1 MLIEIKALNYVYKP
15 GSPYETIALSDVS
28 LSIAK
33 GEYLG
38 IIGHTGCGK
47 STLVQHMNGL
57 FLPTSGEIM
66 IDGIRYSE
74 KKRPNK
80 ALRRKVGMVFQY
92 PEDQLFEE
100 TIYDDVAFAPR
111 NFGLGEEKTRER
123 VQAALETVG
132 LNYEELK
139 DRSPFSLSGG
149 QMRKVAIAGVLA
161 ADPQILILDEPTA
174 GLDPK
179 GRDEILE
186 RIDQLHRERD
196 ITVILVSHSMD
207 DIAAHASRVIV
218 MNNGS
223 IAMDGTPRE
232 IFGQGAS
239 LEDWGLG
246 TPSVS
251 QLMQRLRE
259 KGINV
264 RKDVLTLAEAE
275 EEIWRWKT
283 GGK

>member
-1 MLIEIKALNYVYKP
+1 
-15 GSPYETIALSDVS
+15 
-28 LSIAK
+28 
-33 GEYLG
+33 
-38 IIGHTGCGK
+38 
-47 STLVQHMNGL
+47 
-57 FLPTSGEIM
+57 
-66 IDGIRYSE
+66 
-74 KKRPNK
+74 
-80 ALRRKVGMVFQY
+80 
-92 PEDQLFEE
+92 
-100 TIYDDVAFAPR
+100 
-111 NFGLGEEKTRER
+111 
-123 VQAALETVG
+123 
-132 LNYEELK
+132 
-139 DRSPFSLSGG
+139 
-149 QMRKVAIAGVLA
+149 MRKAAIAGVLA

-179 GRDEILE
+179 GRDEILD
-186 RIDQLHRERD
+186 RIDHLHRERE

-218 MNNGS
+218 MNKGT

-232 IFGQGAS
+232 IFGQGPS

-259 KGINV
+259 KGIDV

-275 EEIWRWKT
+275 EEILRWKT